1 MTEFPQTILGKLN
14 QLLDKRKKAYLAI
27 LLVLS
32 IFLSL
37 VETVSVSIVMVFISV
52 ASNPELLNSGWYRVF
67 FRLSGFIHQIDFI
80 IFFGILIIFFYG
92 CRAVYTVVY
101 NYLLNRYALGNF
113 RQFSVNL
120 FKKYITLPY
129 KVYVQ
134 KNSSVLAQKVIS
146 EANNLSQLL
155 LNLLQVFSESF
166 TVILIYVFLIWVN
179 WQMTLVLTAVLV
191 LAVYLIFVTLVRKS
205 REQGVKRTEANEKLY
220 KTLGE
225 SFGNFKFIKLKGN
238 EESVFNTFDTYT
250 GKFSRT
256 QIITQTLG
264 VMPRS
269 ILENIGFS
277 LLVAIVIFILWRYDS
292 IVMIIPVITMYA
304 LALYRM
310 LPALNKILGCFNQIA
325 YYQHSLDIIYEDLNI
340 PVETEGVVEVQFEK
354 SIRVEDAAFQ
364 YLVGE
369 EVIKNASFEIKKGE
383 KIAFTGESGSG
394 KTTLVDILI
403 GIYKPSRGKV
413 YVDDSEINY
422 HNVRSW
428 RSKIGYI
435 PQDIYLFDGTVAE
448 NVAFGLPRDE
458 KKIITALKKANVW
471 EFLEKKE
478 GVFTR
483 VGEDGIQLSGGQKQR
498 IGIAR
503 ALYGDPDVLVLDEA
517 TSSLDNET
525 EAKIMD
531 EIYDVSSNK
540 TLIVIAHRLSTV
552 DRCDRQ
558 IRIDNGCI
566 AESVLRAGIH

>member
-14 QLLDKRKKAYLAI
+14 QLLDKRKKIYLAV
-27 LLVLS
+27 LLVLTV
-32 IFLSL
+32 FLSL
-37 VETVSVSIVMVFISV
+37 VETLSVSIVMVFISV
-52 ASNPELLNSGWYRVF
+52 ASNPELLDSGWYRVIF
-67 FRLSGFIHQIDFI
+67 SFSGFDDKIEFT
-80 IFFGILIIFFYG
+80 IFFGILIVFFYG
-92 CRAVYTVVY
+92 FRAVYTMAY

-113 RQFSVNL
+113 RYFSVNL

-129 KVYVQ
+129 KLYVQ
-134 KNSSVLAQKVIS
+134 KNSSVLMQKVIN

-155 LNLLQVFSESF
+155 LSLLQVFSESF
-166 TVILIYVFLIWVN
+166 TVILIYVFLIMVN

-225 SFGNFKFIKLKGN
+225 SFGNLKFIKLKGN
-238 EESVFNTFDTYT
+238 EESIFSTFDAYT
-250 GKFSRT
+250 RKFSRT

-277 LLVAIVIFILWRYDS
+277 LLIAIVIFILWRYHS

-310 LPALNKILGCFNQIA
+310 LPALNKILGCFNQVA
-325 YYQHSLDIIYEDLNI
+325 YFQHSLDVIYEDLNI
-340 PVETEGVVEVQFEK
+340 PVEVEGNGEVRFEK
-354 SIRVEDAAFQ
+354 SIRIENASFHYLAGED
-364 YLVGE
+364 
-369 EVIKNASFEIKKGE
+369 VIKDASFEISKGE
-383 KIAFTGESGSG
+383 KVAFTGESGSG

-403 GIYKPSRGKV
+403 GIYKPCRGRV
-413 YVDDSEINY
+413 CVDDTEIND

-448 NVAFGLPRDE
+448 NVVFGSPQDE
-458 KKIITALKKANVW
+458 ERIIMALKKANVW

-478 GVFTR
+478 GIFTR
-483 VGEDGIQLSGGQKQR
+483 VGENGIQLSGGQKQR

-540 TLIVIAHRLSTV
+540 TLIVIAHRLTTV

-558 IRIDNGCI
+558 IRIDDGYI
-566 AESVLRAGIH
+566 VKSRDDF